1 MKKELM
7 VCTCGNSKNEI
18 YVEFKGIKMQRI
30 FVKCPKCGKE
40 SLVAYLEEKSFK
52 YYIMWPSG

>member
-18 YVEFKGIKMQRI
+18 YIEFKENKMQKI
-30 FVKCPKCGKE
+30 FVRCPKCGKE
-40 SLVAYLEEKSFK
+40 SLVAHLKEK
-52 YYIMWPSG
+52 

>member
-18 YVEFKGIKMQRI
+18 YMEFKGYKTQRI
-30 FVKCPKCGKE
+30 FVRCPNCGKE
-40 SLVAYLEEKSFK
+40 SLVAHLEEKGLDELK
-52 YYIMWPSG
+52 